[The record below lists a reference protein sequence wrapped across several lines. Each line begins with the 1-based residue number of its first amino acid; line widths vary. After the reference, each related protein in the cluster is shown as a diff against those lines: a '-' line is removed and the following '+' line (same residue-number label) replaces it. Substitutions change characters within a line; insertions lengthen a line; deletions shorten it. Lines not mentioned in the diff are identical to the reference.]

1 MTAGVF
7 AAWALVTPPGAHP
20 LRCTTPWRGV
30 ECRAV
35 SGRVLAVHRYDEDG
49 DGDLH
54 LLLASRQS
62 VTRPG
67 LSLVKFAR
75 RRRPAHVPGF
85 GDWVTVLGVVVEG
98 SHGEDEV
105 AVSFSNITP

>member
-1 MTAGVF
+1 VAAGAF
-7 AAWALVTPPGAHP
+7 AV
-20 LRCTTPWRGV
+20 
-30 ECRAV
+30 
-35 SGRVLAVHRYDEDG
+35 GRSSRRQAPIRSAADEDG

-62 VTRPG
+62 VTRAG